1 MTHYVD
7 DFLGMEQ
14 VRTQGSLP
22 AVVSMS
28 LGGGASDSIDAAVES
43 LVSAGFTVAV
53 AAGNDNANACNY
65 SPAKATNVSIVLPE
79 I

>member
-1 MTHYVD
+1 
-7 DFLGMEQ
+7 MEA

-28 LGGGASDSIDAAVES
+28 LGGGASTSTDSAVQS
-43 LVSAGFTVAV
+43 LISAGFTVVV

-65 SPAKATNVSIVLPE
+65 SPAKAPNVSIVLPE